1 MPQRGFAMLKRAL
14 WAGVKPK
21 PTRIRGVWAEVLLGS
36 SLKNMWKL
44 SCQHPSVQSQTD
56 KLVKGVGRT

>member
-1 MPQRGFAMLKRAL
+1 MPQSGFAMLKRAL

-21 PTRIRGVWAEVLLGS
+21 PTRIRGVWADVLLGS

-44 SCQHPSVQSQTD
+44 SCQHPFVQSQTNIE
-56 KLVKGVGRT
+56 VVGVGRT